1 MNDVNE
7 RAILVALRLKGIA
20 DWVVNDHLDEL
31 TQLADT
37 AGAQIL
43 GRFTQRMKNPDP
55 ATFLGKGKV
64 RELADEIKHRSAD
77 SVIFDDDLTPA
88 QVRNLEQTLNA
99 KVLDRS
105 GVILDIFA
113 RRARSRESRTQVEL
127 AQLNYLLPRLTRRW
141 GHLSR
146 QIGGIGVRG
155 PGETQLEVDR
165 RLVRERIAK
174 LTKELEKIEKSRQV
188 RRRKRENLF
197 KTAIVGYTNAGKS
210 TLLNA
215 LTGSAVQVENRLFAT
230 LDSTTRKLTLDNQ
243 AEILLTDTVGFIRKL
258 PHHLVESFRA
268 TLEEARHAD
277 LLLHVVD
284 SASPTAYQ
292 QIEAVDLV
300 LADLG
305 CASVP
310 QITVLNKTDLATDN
324 SLMELLAHRRT
335 ELLGVSAVTGAGLAN
350 LTEAV
355 AEAFL
360 GDTAE
365 VTISLPPKEGKLIA
379 EIDRLAEVLRR
390 EYGPDAVRL
399 DIRINRTQLK
409 QLLGRHPDLAV
420 TKGDVEP
427 VDEYDLEEFT

>member
-1 MNDVNE
+1 MNDIRE
-7 RAILVALRLKGIA
+7 RAILVALRLKGVA
-20 DWVVNDHLDEL
+20 DWIVDDHLDEL

-37 AGAQIL
+37 AGAQVL
-43 GRFTQRMKNPDP
+43 GRFTQRSKHPDT

-64 RELADEIKHRSAD
+64 RELADEVKHRSAD

-88 QVRNLEQTLNA
+88 QVRNLEQILKV

-146 QIGGIGVRG
+146 QVGGIGVRG

-215 LTGSAVQVENRLFAT
+215 LTGSDVQVENRLFAT
-230 LDSTTRKLTLDNQ
+230 LDSTTRKLTINNQ

-258 PHHLVESFRA
+258 PHHLVASFRS
-268 TLEEARHAD
+268 TLEETIQSD
-277 LLLHVVD
+277 LLIHLIDLSHPQY
-284 SASPTAYQ
+284 PT
-292 QIEAVDLV
+292 QIETVNTV

-305 CASVP
+305 LKDHPHLLVFNKVDLLEGTTALDWARNTYPHAVFISALLGIRLTHLIQRLSEIVLQDYIEE
-310 QITVLNKTDLATDN
+310 QIT
-324 SLMELLAHRRT
+324 
-335 ELLGVSAVTGAGLAN
+335 
-350 LTEAV
+350 
-355 AEAFL
+355 
-360 GDTAE
+360 
-365 VTISLPPKEGKLIA
+365 LPLDRGELIA
-379 EIDRLAEVLRR
+379 RLYQMAEVL
-390 EYGPDAVRL
+390 DMNIKDSAIN
-399 DIRINRTQLK
+399 IRFRTHRTTLK
-409 QLLGRHPDLAV
+409 KVKSLEILSH
-420 TKGDVEP
+420 TKKP
-427 VDEYDLEEFT
+427 K

>member
-1 MNDVNE
+1 MNDVSE
-7 RAILVALRLKGIA
+7 RAILVALRLKGVA
-20 DWVVNDHLDEL
+20 DWIVDDHLDEL

-37 AGAQIL
+37 AGAQVL
-43 GRFTQRMKNPDP
+43 GRFTQRMKHPDP
-55 ATFLGKGKV
+55 ATFLGKGKM
-64 RELADEIKHRSAD
+64 RELADEVKLRSAD

-174 LTKELEKIEKSRQV
+174 LTKELEKIEKSRKV

-197 KTAIVGYTNAGKS
+197 KAAIVGYTNAGKS

-215 LTGSAVQVENRLFAT
+215 LTGSAVHVENRLFAT

-243 AEILLTDTVGFIRKL
+243 VEVLLTDTVGFIRKL
-258 PHHLVESFRA
+258 PHHLVASFRS
-268 TLEEARHAD
+268 TLEETIQAD
-277 LLLHVVD
+277 LLIHLIDLSH
-284 SASPTAYQ
+284 PQYRT
-292 QIEAVDLV
+292 QIETVNTV

-305 CASVP
+305 LKDHPRLLVFNKVDLLEGTTALDWAHNTFPRAIFISALLGIRLTHLIQRLSEIVLQDYVEE
-310 QITVLNKTDLATDN
+310 QIT
-324 SLMELLAHRRT
+324 
-335 ELLGVSAVTGAGLAN
+335 
-350 LTEAV
+350 
-355 AEAFL
+355 
-360 GDTAE
+360 
-365 VTISLPPKEGKLIA
+365 LPIDRGELIA
-379 EIDRLAEVLRR
+379 RLHQMAEVL
-390 EYGPDAVRL
+390 DMNIQDSAIN
-399 DIRINRTQLK
+399 IRFRTHRTALEKVKSLEIQSN
-409 QLLGRHPDLAV
+409 
-420 TKGDVEP
+420 TKKSK
-427 VDEYDLEEFT
+427 

>member
-1 MNDVNE
+1 MNDIRE
-7 RAILVALRLKGIA
+7 RAILVALRLKGVA
-20 DWVVNDHLDEL
+20 DWVVDDHLDEL

-37 AGAQIL
+37 AGAQVL
-43 GRFTQRMKNPDP
+43 GRFTQRSKHPDP

-64 RELADEIKHRSAD
+64 RELADEVKHRSAD

-88 QVRNLEQTLNA
+88 QVRNLEQTLKV

-165 RLVRERIAK
+165 RLVRERIVK
-174 LTKELEKIEKSRQV
+174 LTKELEKIEKSRRV

-215 LTGSAVQVENRLFAT
+215 LTGSGVQVENRLFAT
-230 LDSTTRKLTLDNQ
+230 LDSTTRKLTLNNQ

-258 PHHLVESFRA
+258 PHHLVASFRS
-268 TLEEARHAD
+268 TLEETIQSD
-277 LLLHVVD
+277 LLIHLIDLSH
-284 SASPTAYQ
+284 PQYRT
-292 QIEAVDLV
+292 QIETVDTV

-305 CASVP
+305 LKDHPRLLVFNKVDLLEGTTALDWARNTYPHAVFISALLGIRLTHLIQRLSEIVLQDYVEE
-310 QITVLNKTDLATDN
+310 QIT
-324 SLMELLAHRRT
+324 
-335 ELLGVSAVTGAGLAN
+335 
-350 LTEAV
+350 
-355 AEAFL
+355 
-360 GDTAE
+360 
-365 VTISLPPKEGKLIA
+365 LPLDRGELIA
-379 EIDRLAEVLRR
+379 QLYQMAEVL
-390 EYGPDAVRL
+390 DMNQQDSVIN
-399 DIRINRTQLK
+399 IRFRTHRTALNKVKSLEIQS
-409 QLLGRHPDLAV
+409 H
-420 TKGDVEP
+420 TKKP
-427 VDEYDLEEFT
+427 K